1 MSAAKGVS
9 EGGYLWGC
17 DENGKHLG
25 FKTLVLQ
32 VRPLPAS
39 PLNARGLCAVAG
51 SSQEIAMSET
61 PFMPL

>member
-32 VRPLPAS
+32 VRPLPA
-39 PLNARGLCAVAG
+39 AHRRLC
-51 SSQEIAMSET
+51 QIC
-61 PFMPL
+61 

>member
-39 PLNARGLCAVAG
+39 PLNASLYG
-51 SSQEIAMSET
+51 SLMCFLPSIGT
-61 PFMPL
+61 F

>member
-25 FKTLVLQ
+25 LKPWSCRFDPCQ
-32 VRPLPAS
+32 PHH
-39 PLNARGLCAVAG
+39 
-51 SSQEIAMSET
+51 
-61 PFMPL
+61 

>member
-39 PLNARGLCAVAG
+39 PLNAKA
-51 SSQEIAMSET
+51 
-61 PFMPL
+61 PPLLI